1 MGEGLEL
8 LDQLR
13 ELQPAVVVL
22 TGGDPLKRPDL
33 ALLLAAAARRGLP
46 IAIAPSVTPLLTV
59 DAIHRLADGGVTRI
73 ALSLDGP
80 DAAVHDTFRG
90 TPLSFRATTR
100 AIATV
105 QGLGL
110 PLQINTSLT
119 PRTVAAVPGMMRL
132 IESIAPALWSVFF
145 VVPTGRARADQQLD
159 AQTCEGLFEDFYEW
173 THRTGL
179 PMKTTAAPAFRRV
192 VVQRGASRARALGGP
207 RRPTPPAVNDGKGF
221 VFISHTGEVYP
232 SGFLPLSAG
241 NIRSERL
248 ATIYRTSPLFR
259 ALRSDWRLE
268 GKCGRCPFRALCG
281 GSRAR
286 AFATTGNP
294 FAEDPACAY
303 QPDAQTGSA

>member
-1 MGEGLEL
+1 MREALDL

-13 ELQPAVVVL
+13 ELEPAVVVL
-22 TGGDPLKRPDL
+22 TGGDPLKRSDL
-33 ALLLAAAARRGLP
+33 SLLLAAAARRGLP
-46 IAIAPSVTPLLTV
+46 ISIAPSVTPLLTA
-59 DAIHRLADGGVTRI
+59 DAIHRLADAGVMRI

-80 DAAVHDTFRG
+80 DAATHDAFRG
-90 TPLSFRATTR
+90 TPGSFRATTR
-100 AIATV
+100 AIAAV
-105 QGLGL
+105 QAVGL
-110 PLQINTSLT
+110 PLQVNTSLT
-119 PRTVAAVPGMMRL
+119 PRTVPAVPATMRL

-145 VVPTGRARADQQLD
+145 VVPTGRARASQQLD
-159 AQTCEGLFEDFYEW
+159 AWTCEGLFEDFYEW
-173 THRTGL
+173 TRRTGL
-179 PMKTTAAPAFRRV
+179 AMKTTAAPAFRRV
-192 VVQRGASRARALGGP
+192 VVQREASRARVAGGP

-221 VFISHTGEVYP
+221 VFVSHTGEVYP

-241 NIRSERL
+241 SVRHERL

-259 ALRSDWRLE
+259 ALRDEWRLE

-303 QPDAQTGSA
+303 QPDAQIGCC